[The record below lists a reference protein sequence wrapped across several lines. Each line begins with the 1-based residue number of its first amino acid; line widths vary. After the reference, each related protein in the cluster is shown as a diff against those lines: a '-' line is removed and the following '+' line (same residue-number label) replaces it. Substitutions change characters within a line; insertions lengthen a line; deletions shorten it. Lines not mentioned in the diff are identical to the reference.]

1 MIIMI
6 IMTVICCQ
14 VLRPRSFPSWTP
26 SGMSRFTAGAPLL
39 GTGLTNHRRATIDAS
54 QAKMLGTFSTVTTTA
69 ACGPTCA
76 MRKAAAP
83 A

>member
-6 IMTVICCQ
+6 IITVICCQ

-54 QAKMLGTFSTVTTTA
+54 QAKMLGNLLNRNDDGGLRA
-69 ACGPTCA
+69 DLRYA
-76 MRKAAAP
+76 
-83 A
+83 